1 MVYFYLPMKPLF
13 VLATLSLLATHAAA
27 RPSDNELC
35 QQIGLD
41 RGICVIIGDVN
52 STPLINQLAKD
63 THLTL
68 FVQSPDQATVK
79 KLRNV
84 ALAKGWLGDRVY
96 IDQESSDRILLAD
109 NLADAVIVT
118 DPKSAGSPEIMRVLH
133 PGGKQLGG
141 EKILTK
147 PEPEGY
153 DDWSHPY
160 HSPDNNPQSQDTVAR
175 GPYLTQFLAK
185 PYYGPMPEVTVI
197 SGGRMFKAF
206 GHIAFKKRS
215 WAMLQKLVAFNS
227 YNGTILWSRDLQ
239 PGFMIHRNTL
249 VATPDTLYLGDNKSC
264 QLIDPATGKVRK
276 EITFTK
282 KDADKDGNTLSWK
295 WMAYNGGI
303 LYALVG
309 EQEAPV
315 EIRHGNRT
323 VTGWPWKDMGRGYD
337 KKNPYSW
344 GFGKTLVAIDTES
357 GKTLWRRDYEDF
369 VDSRAVTLKGGRI
382 VLYSHPK
389 HLMAVSAKSGAPLWK
404 TADPELLYAI
414 GDHGPAQTPRL
425 GYSSSTYM
433 KAGNG
438 VIYFAGPQRNK
449 LVAVSATDGKML
461 WNYPHG
467 NFQLV
472 IQDDAL
478 YAMGRTESSLKFD
491 PLTGKQLAD
500 LGVLRGNC
508 TRATGTF
515 DGIFTRGNDHGGTL
529 SYNTESNTSARL
541 PAMRPGCQDGVLAAN
556 GQLFWGPWMCDCNHS
571 LVGIISMSPAGS
583 FDYTK
588 APENNGRLETFGDSK
603 KVASFSIVKN
613 DWPTYR
619 ANNLR
624 SAQTDSSIPTK
635 ITVAWRSRPTAV
647 FKPAA
652 PVTAGGLTFIAGSD
666 GAIRALDS
674 SSGGIKWTAFTGGAV
689 HYPPAIHQGR
699 LYAGSGDGRV
709 YAFEATSG
717 KLLWRFRAAPIE
729 RRIPVYGRLLS
740 TWPVNSGVLV
750 DGEKNVVY
758 AAAGITSTDGTYVYA
773 LDAVTGE
780 PRWENHS
787 SSNLLK
793 QTGTSAGVSV
803 QGHMLLQGDKLY
815 LAGGN
820 VVSPAIY
827 DRRNGKCLNELSD
840 EWQKAPRGSELF
852 YADGKVQ
859 VVDSLMYIPGS
870 YIPSRYHAK
879 YLLEATS
886 DDVLIQGT
894 ENSVMRIQLNADSPD
909 KHRELWKKSP
919 VSHTSGVVLAKNAV
933 LIMGVENEDA
943 EKIADEGTNDK
954 SGGEAEPERE
964 HLLLA
969 LDHQSGTTLWRE
981 SLPSAPL
988 PWGLAVDRDG
998 RIVVALENGQVIC
1011 YGSAQ

>member
-1 MVYFYLPMKPLF
+1 MKPLSF
-13 VLATLSLLATHAAA
+13 LASLVLIPTLLEAA
-27 RPSDNELC
+27 PSADELH
-35 QQIGLD
+35 QQIGVD

-52 STPLINQLAKD
+52 CTPLIDKLAKD

-68 FVQSPDQATVK
+68 FVQSPNPAVVE
-79 KLRNV
+79 KLRNE
-84 ALAKGWLGDRVY
+84 ALAKGWLGNRVY
-96 IDQESSDRILLAD
+96 IDQGSSDHILLAD
-109 NLADAVIVT
+109 NLADAVILT
-118 DPKSAGSPEIMRVLH
+118 DPKSGKSPEIMRVLH

-141 EKILTK
+141 EKILIK
-147 PEPEGY
+147 AEPEGY
-153 DDWSHPY
+153 DEWSHPY

-185 PYYGPMPEVTVI
+185 PYYGPMPEVTVV

-227 YNGTILWSRDLQ
+227 YNGIILWSRDLQ

-249 VATPDTLYLGDNKSC
+249 IATPDTLYLGDNKSC
-264 QLIDPATGKVRK
+264 QLIDPATGKIQK

-282 KDADKDGNTLSWK
+282 KGAGKDSKPLSWK
-295 WMAYNGGI
+295 WMAHKDGI

-315 EIRHGNRT
+315 EIRQGNRT
-323 VTGWPWKDMGRGYD
+323 VTGWPWKDMGRGYN

-344 GFGKTLVAIDTES
+344 GFGKTLVAIDTKS

-369 VDSRAVTLKGGRI
+369 VDSRAMTLKGDRI

-389 HLMAVSAKSGAPLWK
+389 HLQAVSTKSGNSLWK
-404 TADPELLYAI
+404 TNDPELLYAI

-433 KAGNG
+433 KAGND

-449 LVAVSATDGKML
+449 LVAVSAKDGKML
-461 WNYPHG
+461 WNHPHG

-508 TRATGTF
+508 TRATGTL

-529 SYNTESNTSARL
+529 NYNTESNTSSRL

-583 FDYTK
+583 FDSSK
-588 APENNGRLETFGDSK
+588 APEKNGRLETSDDSK
-603 KVASFSIVKN
+603 KVASFSTSKN
-613 DWPTYR
+613 DWPSYR

-624 SAQTDSSIPTK
+624 SAQTGSSIPQK
-635 ITVAWRSRPTAV
+635 IKVAWRSQPPAV

-666 GAIRALDS
+666 GAIRALNS
-674 SSGGIKWTAFTGGAV
+674 SSGDIRWTAFTGGAI

-699 LYAGSGDGRV
+699 LYAGSGDGWV

-717 KLLWRFRAAPIE
+717 KQLWRFRAAPIE
-729 RRIPVYGRLLS
+729 RRIPVYDRLLS

-750 DGEKNVVY
+750 DKEKNLVY
-758 AAAGITSTDGTYVYA
+758 AAAGITSSDGTYVYA
-773 LDAVTGE
+773 LDAATGE

-793 QTGTSAGVSV
+793 QSGTSAGVSV
-803 QGHMLLQGDKLY
+803 QGHLLLHGDKLY
-815 LAGGN
+815 MAGGN
-820 VVSPAIY
+820 VISPAIY
-827 DRRNGKCLNELSD
+827 DRNSGQCLNQLED

-852 YADGKVQ
+852 FADGKVQ
-859 VVDSLMYIPGS
+859 VVDSLMYTPGS

-879 YLLEATS
+879 YLLEAAS

-894 ENSVMRIQLNADSPD
+894 ENSVMRIRLNADGPD
-909 KHRELWKKSP
+909 KHHELWKKSP
-919 VSHTSGVVLAKNAV
+919 VTHTSGVVLVKNAV
-933 LIMGVENEDA
+933 IVMGVKNDDA
-943 EKIADEGTNDK
+943 EKIADKGINAKDDD
-954 SGGEAEPERE
+954 EAEPERE
-964 HLLLA
+964 HLLIA
-969 LDHQSGTTLWRE
+969 LNPDSGETLWQKT
-981 SLPSAPL
+981 LPSAPL
-988 PWGLAVDRDG
+988 SWGIAVDRDG
-998 RIVVALENGQVIC
+998 RIVVTLKNGQVIC